1 MLGMAMLVKPLGTAI
16 SRLCPMLMPIS
27 AVLRGIWTPLF
38 SHAAL
43 LLNTLEQF
51 DDSKF
56 QMLLESKSGIME
68 H

>member
-1 MLGMAMLVKPLGTAI
+1 
-16 SRLCPMLMPIS
+16 MLMPGMSCSLRIA

-43 LLNTLEQF
+43 SFSNLVQF
-51 DDSKF
+51 DDSKI